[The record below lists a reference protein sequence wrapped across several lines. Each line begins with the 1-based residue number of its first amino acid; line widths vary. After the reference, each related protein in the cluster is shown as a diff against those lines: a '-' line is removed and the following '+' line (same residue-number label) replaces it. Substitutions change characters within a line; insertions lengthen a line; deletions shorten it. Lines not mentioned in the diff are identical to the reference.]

1 MLTRGLRAVAATW
14 VAGAVSLLPLML
26 TLALLAWLSGLVNQ
40 LVGPSSALGRG
51 FTLFGSLFSLHPVLA
66 WVLGWGALLLAIYCL
81 GLAVQRGLKG
91 RLKRWINTAIE
102 RIPLVGGLYAI
113 AEKVVGLID
122 KQPEADIAAMS
133 PVWCF
138 FGGDG
143 VAVLG
148 LLANPQPLVL
158 RGRPHLAVMVPMA
171 PVPVG
176 GGLLYVPAEWVEPAE
191 IGIDRWTAVYVSM
204 GMTPPEPDARP
215 GQAIRQDPSV
225 GR

>member
-40 LVGPSSALGRG
+40 LVGPSSALGRS

-66 WVLGWGALLLAIYCL
+66 WALGWGALLLAIYCL

-158 RGRPHLAVMVPMA
+158 RGRPHLAVMVPTA